1 MWAVSGLH
9 GSDWGLVDN
18 HSIEYGKQRG
28 NSIQRREML
37 FIMFGMCEDVTPG
50 SDDRLQIRTV
60 YELERDDVC
69 TQ

>member
-1 MWAVSGLH
+1 MSGLH
-9 GSDWGLVDN
+9 GSKWGLVDN
-18 HSIEYGKQRG
+18 HSIKYGKQRG

-37 FIMFGMCEDVTPG
+37 FTMLGRCEDMTLG
-50 SDDRLQIRTV
+50 SNDRLQIRTV

>member
-1 MWAVSGLH
+1 MNGLH
-9 GSDWGLVDN
+9 RSKWGLVDN

-28 NSIQRREML
+28 NSIQIRKML
-37 FIMFGMCEDVTPG
+37 FTMLGRCEDVTLG
-50 SDDRLQIRTV
+50 SNDRLQICAI

>member
-9 GSDWGLVDN
+9 GSKWGLVDDQ
-18 HSIEYGKQRG
+18 SIKYGKQRG

-37 FIMFGMCEDVTPG
+37 FTMLGRCEDMTLG
-50 SDDRLQIRTV
+50 SNDRLQIRTV

>member
-9 GSDWGLVDN
+9 GSKWGLVDN

-37 FIMFGMCEDVTPG
+37 FIMFRMCEDVTPG

-60 YELERDDVC
+60 YELEKNNIY
-69 TQ
+69 T

>member
-9 GSDWGLVDN
+9 RSDWGLVDN

-37 FIMFGMCEDVTPG
+37 FIMFGMCEDMTLG
-50 SDDRLQIRTV
+50 SNDRLQICAI
-60 YELERDDVC
+60 YELEKNNIY
-69 TQ
+69 T

>member
-9 GSDWGLVDN
+9 GSKWGLDDDQ
-18 HSIEYGKQRG
+18 SIKYGKQRG

-60 YELERDDVC
+60 YELEKNNIY
-69 TQ
+69 T